1 MPGNCGPQ
9 LLWAAAAPRWDAKA
23 KSTGKGSVPHT
34 WSHVLQCEVLVRKA
48 ASVDGLPSR
57 AIVIGEVASLHT
69 ECLVTSY
76 HTAGRR
82 AVGTLGRLPS
92 TLSRPTL
99 GRQGQQLFSD

>member
-48 ASVDGLPSR
+48 ASVDGLPSC
-57 AIVIGEVASLHT
+57 AVVIGEVASLHT
-69 ECLVTSY
+69 EHLVTSY
-76 HTAGRR
+76 HTAWQRGSGHPGKAALNTLKAHPR
-82 AVGTLGRLPS
+82 ATG
-92 TLSRPTL
+92 PTTI
-99 GRQGQQLFSD
+99 Q